1 MIFQTQTPALNAL
14 TIENGFK
21 HIVSVNSY
29 GGIGKDGKQPWY
41 ISEDLKRFKELTQG
55 HTVVMGRKTYL
66 DIERIAQEKGL
77 EFLPGRKCYVV
88 SNTEDFTP
96 QHAIKIPSVGRLR
109 DVNIME
115 DGETVFVIGGYYLY
129 VETLPFTTHCYMTV
143 VKNTDDCDVFYPIK
157 AISSQFM
164 PVNKVGEFDEDDF
177 VFVDYTR
184 T

>member
-1 MIFQTQTPALNAL
+1 MIFQNVTPAVNAL
-14 TIENGFK
+14 TIDNGFK

-41 ISEDLKRFKELTQG
+41 IKEDLKRFKELTMG
-55 HTVVMGRKTYL
+55 HTVVMGRRTYL
-66 DIERIAQEKGL
+66 DVERIAQEKGI

-96 QHAIKIPSVGRLR
+96 AHATKIPSVGKLR
-109 DVNIME
+109 DINIMQ
-115 DGETVFVIGGYYLY
+115 DGETVFVIGGYYLF

-157 AISSQFM
+157 AISTNFV
-164 PVNKVGEFDEDDF
+164 PVNKAGELDGDNF
-177 VFVDYTR
+177 VFVDYVR